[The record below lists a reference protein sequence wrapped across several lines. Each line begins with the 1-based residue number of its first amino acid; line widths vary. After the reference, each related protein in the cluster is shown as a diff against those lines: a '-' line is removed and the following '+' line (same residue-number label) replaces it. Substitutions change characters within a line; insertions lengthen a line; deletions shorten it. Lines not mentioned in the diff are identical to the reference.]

1 MELAEKIYKKKSS
14 IVGKINWIWR
24 KILQKIKTYKTS
36 QHSIKIS
43 YLAYKMTITC
53 MQNEYFDKNL
63 QLHFINLYIFT

>member
-36 QHSIKIS
+36 LHSIKIS
-43 YLAYKMTITC
+43 YLAYKMTIAC

-63 QLHFINLYIFT
+63 QLHFINLYVFT